1 MILGSPSARATLILA
16 ALFCTAVWP
25 RTSFAQFDTLSRPD
39 SAIARVAETI
49 EGDPLSLE
57 DALARGLENA
67 TRLKEAEAF
76 EIAAK
81 GTVRRE
87 KGIFDPVL
95 FAAGARNGVDQRA
108 TSPFESADV
117 LETEATNF
125 SAGARMK
132 MSFGTEIE
140 ASLDGAKLETNS
152 TFATVNPEYDA
163 LGNVRLRQ
171 PLLKGL
177 GPGTRLDLSSA
188 ERLSESAAAATRD
201 ARHGVI
207 SDVASTYWDLFAAV
221 RDHSVQL
228 LIVERARAFVEETRT
243 RVSTGLIG
251 PGQTANAQVFLA
263 QQELAAIDSEEN
275 LDRIS
280 DRLASLI
287 GERPSGG
294 VRFRPSDA
302 PPLQYSIGEEDEAV
316 EEAMRANESLRST
329 ERAVESLHE
338 EYKGSRWNA
347 LPQLDVLGAVGGTG
361 LSGTGRDVSFG
372 DTVFPSNIHG
382 DFNDS
387 FDQVV
392 NRDFPTWSVGLE
404 MTFPIGLREDR
415 GERDRLHGL
424 MMRGEQQL
432 EAQRRELE
440 EDVRAR
446 HREVTNGTRRVEVAR
461 AGVDAAAEQVR
472 IGIIEYRSGMTT
484 AFELTR
490 LAEDYARAEQQL
502 SQALV
507 RTAKSA
513 AELRQ
518 LLSQEGT
525 IP

>member
-1 MILGSPSARATLILA
+1 LEELA
-16 ALFCTAVWP
+16 
-25 RTSFAQFDTLSRPD
+25 RPD
-39 SAIARVAETI
+39 SAIARVAESI
-49 EGDPLSLE
+49 EGDRLSLE
-57 DALARGLENA
+57 DALARGIENA

-76 EIAAK
+76 ESATK

-87 KGIFDPVL
+87 KGIFDPIL
-95 FAAGARNGVDQRA
+95 FADMERAGIDQRA
-108 TSPFESADV
+108 TSPFEGAEV
-117 LETEATNF
+117 LENESTNF

-132 MSFGTEIE
+132 FSFGTELE
-140 ASLDGAKLETNS
+140 ASLDATKFETNS

-188 ERLSESAAAATRD
+188 ERLSESAEAATRD
-201 ARHGVI
+201 ARHGVL
-207 SDVASTYWDLFAAV
+207 SDVESTYWDLYAAV

-228 LIVERARAFVEETRT
+228 LIVERARAFVEETET
-243 RVSTGLIG
+243 RASSGLIG
-251 PGQTANAQVFLA
+251 PGQIANAQVFLA

-287 GERPSGG
+287 GERPPSGL
-294 VRFRPSDA
+294 RFRPEDE
-302 PPLQYSIGEEDEAV
+302 PPQTYSIGDEDEAV
-316 EEAMRANESLRST
+316 AQAFEANEALQSF
-329 ERAVESLHE
+329 ERAVESLRAS
-338 EYKGSRWNA
+338 YKGSRWNA
-347 LPQLDVLGAVGGTG
+347 LPQLDFLGAIGGTG
-361 LSGTGRDVSFG
+361 LAGTGRDVSFG
-372 DTVFPSNIHG
+372 DEVFPSNIRG
-382 DFNDS
+382 DFDDS
-387 FDQVV
+387 VDQVM
-392 NRDFPTWSVGLE
+392 NRDFPTWSLGLE

-424 MMRGEQQL
+424 TMQGEQQL
-432 EAQRRELE
+432 EARRRQLE

-446 HREVTNGTRRVEVAR
+446 HREVSNGARRVDVAR
-461 AGVDAAAEQVR
+461 TGVDAAAEQVR
-472 IGIIEYRSGMTT
+472 VGIIQYRSGMTT

-490 LAEDYARAEQQL
+490 LAEDYALAEQQL

-513 AELRQ
+513 AALRQ